1 MITNAPV
8 TLATKISILLPD
20 KMQVLVTNGL
30 EVTPVI
36 HAKYRGG
43 WEEGGWTPALRF
55 YFGRLE
61 SAKGH

>member
-8 TLATKISILLPD
+8 TLATKIPD
-20 KMQVLVTNGL
+20 KMQVLVNNGL

-43 WEEGGWTPALRF
+43 WEEGG
-55 YFGRLE
+55 
-61 SAKGH
+61 

>member
-20 KMQVLVTNGL
+20 KMQVLVNNGL

-36 HAKYRGG
+36 HAKYHGG
-43 WEEGGWTPALRF
+43 WEEGG
-55 YFGRLE
+55 
-61 SAKGH
+61 